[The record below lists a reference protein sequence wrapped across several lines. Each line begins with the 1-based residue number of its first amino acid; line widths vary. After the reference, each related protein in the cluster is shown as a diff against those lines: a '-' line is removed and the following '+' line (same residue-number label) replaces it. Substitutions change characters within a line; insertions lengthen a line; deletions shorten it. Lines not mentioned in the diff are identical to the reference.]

1 VVKLLT
7 FDLWE
12 TIIIDEGEGESARD
26 RLRAEFIIKTLG
38 LLPGIKQDILSF
50 FDELVA
56 AFKNP
61 VQENDW
67 SILPETQL
75 DYLFRKLSVNVNK
88 GEFESIYKYYTEV
101 ILDFQPA
108 LTEPIVPDV
117 LKELKKSYLIG
128 LISNTGRTPGRVLL
142 TLLERLKIKEYFD
155 FYVFSDEIL
164 MRKPDP
170 RVFQIAL
177 NKAQVLPEETVH
189 IGDSYRMDYVGA
201 KNVQIN
207 AILYAPGALLPQ
219 GEPFVRSFQEIP
231 EALKKLW

>member
-1 VVKLLT
+1 M
-7 FDLWE
+7 
-12 TIIIDEGEGESARD
+12 
-26 RLRAEFIIKTLG
+26 
-38 LLPGIKQDILSF
+38 
-50 FDELVA
+50 
-56 AFKNP
+56 
-61 VQENDW
+61 
-67 SILPETQL
+67 
-75 DYLFRKLSVNVNK
+75 FRKLSVNVNK

-219 GEPFVRSFQEIP
+219 GEQFVRSFQEIP